1 MVDLFGVMLIV
12 EKVGLMIFFIVQ
24 VYHNVNE
31 MSRVLVVKKW
41 QDLQKFISKIVEMNK
56 DLVLND
62 KTGKNV
68 L

>member
-1 MVDLFGVMLIV
+1 MMLIV